1 MVAVFL
7 FVLSSASS
15 WLIPLLVS
23 SGEMVSWTSGPTL
36 EVSAPWMFSG
46 LLKSTCMSAIV
57 NN

>member
-15 WLIPLLVS
+15 RLIPLRVN
-23 SGEMVSWTSGPTL
+23 SGETVSWTSGPTL
-36 EVSAPWMFSG
+36 EVSAPLMFSG
-46 LLKSTCMSAIV
+46 PLKSTCMSAIV